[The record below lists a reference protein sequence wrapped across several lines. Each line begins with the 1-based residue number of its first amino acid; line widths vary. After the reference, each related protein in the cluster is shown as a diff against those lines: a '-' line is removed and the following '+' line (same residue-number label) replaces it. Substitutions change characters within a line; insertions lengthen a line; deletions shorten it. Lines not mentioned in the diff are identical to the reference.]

1 MATIV
6 ERTKISVPYLA
17 KEWGVSTAKITSFIK
32 SGELVAMNVAT
43 NRDQR
48 PRYLIDRADIE
59 AFERARQVVPDSGKP
74 APHRRRRS
82 QPGVTEFF

>member
-1 MATIV
+1 MDPKFI
-6 ERTKISVPYLA
+6 
-17 KEWGVSTAKITSFIK
+17 TAFIK

-43 NRDQR
+43 CRDQR

-59 AFERARQVVPDSGKP
+59 DFEHARQVVPDSGKP
-74 APHRRRRS
+74 APRRRRA